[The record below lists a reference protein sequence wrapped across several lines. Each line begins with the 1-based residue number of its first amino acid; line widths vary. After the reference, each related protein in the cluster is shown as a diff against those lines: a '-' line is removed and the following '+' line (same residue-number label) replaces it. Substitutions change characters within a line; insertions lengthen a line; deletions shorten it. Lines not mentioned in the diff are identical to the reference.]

1 MVSKWTPKGYS
12 SVTPY
17 LMVNDAARLI
27 AFMRDVFDAK
37 EINRN
42 TDETGRITNAEVHI
56 GNAIVE
62 LSDASERWPAT
73 ETALHVFVRDTDE
86 CYQRALAAGATSL
99 YEPADMPYGE
109 RSAGVK
115 DEFGNRWFIA
125 TFQRGEGRGY
135 YD

>member
-1 MVSKWTPKGYS
+1 MGNAWTPKGFP

-17 LMVNDAARLI
+17 LMVEDAQKLI
-27 AFMRDVFDAK
+27 DFMKDVFDA
-37 EINRN
+37 EVVNV
-42 TDETGRITNAEVHI
+42 TMDDSGRVANAEVRI
-56 GNAIVE
+56 GHGVIEA
-62 LSDASERWPAT
+62 SDASDAWPAT
-73 ETALHVFVRDTDE
+73 RCALHVFVPDTDA
-86 CYQRALAAGATSL
+86 CYRKALAAGAATL

-115 DEFGNRWFIA
+115 DAFGNSWFIA